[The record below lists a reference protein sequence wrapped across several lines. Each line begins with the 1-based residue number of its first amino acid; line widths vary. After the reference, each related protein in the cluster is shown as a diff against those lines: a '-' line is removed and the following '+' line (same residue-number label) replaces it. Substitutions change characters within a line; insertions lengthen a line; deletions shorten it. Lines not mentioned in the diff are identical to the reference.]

1 MQYLKMPDGQLISV
15 PDDITDE
22 EMDQVASEFVES
34 QALDVTGQ
42 EEDPF
47 ADDRT
52 VLGQAFETAKA
63 IPRGFANT
71 FLSSG
76 EGIGELADAVTNKL
90 GFEDLIDDGEDNE
103 LVRLSRQGQ
112 ESVERALGA
121 DEAYR
126 NTWFTGLGEALGSF
140 AGFATPVGAGS
151 LLAARGLGVAGKAAS
166 LAGVGVAAG
175 SGASNQAQR
184 VQAARDQGI
193 EVSEDQE
200 DVSTLFGGGIGLLE
214 LVSPTGLFNRIPKNA
229 NPEFVSSMYQRIL
242 SAAKT
247 GGVEAVQEVASEL
260 AQDAVERGIYN
271 ENLASDMSIS
281 SLITSDEFTLGGA
294 TGFIAD
300 FALNSALNRRG
311 KIANEAK
318 INKEVEERARF
329 DARVADGEQA
339 VSDFQ
344 ELEAQGIEASKGV
357 QSLAQSLNLPD
368 ASIIAPPTEGLTD
381 NPVNDYANH
390 IQGTLNEDFPSSGK
404 FEIEFIKGEPQPSTP
419 VSYEEGI
426 AQGVTLNPDGSIAS
440 QDGDTPQV
448 RDAQAVPR
456 IVHVSDPDS
465 DGNVETTVISGNLS
479 TPEEAGTMRSILNER
494 IDDKK
499 TREAVTET
507 VARQGG
513 DLTGDQKKN
522 LVSWGQKALY
532 PRENEHT
539 ALDVNRALDT
549 INPADGYIEILSPED
564 VISTSDLK
572 MTAAQKIA
580 SDLDLKNKQSFTTAQ
595 IREVFPDADLSKL
608 LNDPEKITYTVETTS
623 KSKGKDG
630 KFSGSDTVSVI
641 GKNAE
646 GVVVD
651 RKSGSPY
658 SEEEMTV
665 RRQRQRNAKKTRPF
679 SPQGRRGKKE
689 TPQEKNARLAE
700 NKTRKNN
707 AINFANELNR
717 ANEGKFVIEEA
728 DTSVKKEAV
737 AKGILES
744 LNVTNDI
751 NSPEIGVYLNNAIG
765 SEAGAVGSMKNS
777 DFTLAMKKLQSL
789 PRFSIPTQ
797 VPLFGFKDTSPI
809 ISPSQQAVIEDIAP
823 DARVNQL
830 LGQDNPIQSSLAP
843 VEPDAPIENILDP
856 EAVLDINKLQASLRK
871 KLDKYG
877 LKDIGINISESL
889 QRASRNK
896 DGDLVFGV
904 KTEKK
909 DGIVVA
915 SREQPDVDEDAL
927 AFFDPMTSTIM
938 FGLDKVSG
946 AVEYVT
952 GKSAQGAT
960 KQQKEDAILSVLD
973 HEMMHAMRRLDLFTP
988 KEWQTLSNQASIKVS
1003 SRGKTFL
1010 EQAKIT
1016 YKNASSDLQ
1025 MEEAVVELFRESRVN
1040 PKLLTGKPRTLLNRM
1055 IDFLYNVREAITG
1068 TGNQSFDQLIR
1079 NIESGQIGAR
1089 ERFDPKKGNIRSTVY
1104 TDIIESG
1111 KTKRQ
1116 QQESGDLASK
1126 GQEGQ
1131 SLGDFE
1137 GVDKIAEAR
1146 LDRSLQPR
1154 QVDLEE
1160 VPMGINV
1167 ATDGDTNY
1175 ANLIVSGQKQ
1185 YESRQTDSLR
1195 PYVGKRVGIV
1205 ETKSGQKAQLVG
1217 YATIGEPQLVGQQ
1230 EFESSRDLHLVPEG
1244 SKFDIKSGQQKFLY
1258 EMIDPS
1264 KLNDPIDASGSKGIV
1279 ARNISA
1285 ISGLG
1290 GERKTGQLEAD
1301 EFLSKGSQSRDRI
1314 TDISEEKIDEVVR
1327 KNLSVAENI
1336 SGGAIPEYSVK
1347 AEPRAQYIAQNPDE
1361 AAEFLAKPMY
1371 SRQREPEYDIRAKDE
1386 LDRLVNAPI
1395 PDKTAFDTYLETTS
1409 QTSFGVMME
1418 RFKMATLNNWTRLEK
1433 LYTGD
1438 GPMAGIL
1445 ADSGA
1450 WQAAMMADRSK
1461 GFMAEAI
1468 REGTPSYVNG
1478 AFKVEPFSHNGKP
1491 YRGLIGVMDQLFNNQ
1506 YNVNL
1511 EKLAQ
1516 AYSVAMRSAND
1527 LIGDKLSPANAQSLA
1542 NLQPEIEKYIN
1553 PETGRPIVIEWHE
1566 AWTAYN
1572 NKTVE
1577 FLIKT
1582 GVLDS
1587 TTGEIWKDSAFVPFY
1602 REAEDMGGKD
1612 PVPSTFAGFTSEK
1625 SFKEYKGS
1633 EKQVTVPLLEAITKN
1648 LGAAVDMGMKN
1659 VAQQRIVRDM
1669 VKLGLAEEV
1678 KVNAKTGNAI
1688 GSSAALPNQ
1697 VTFKVDG
1704 QTRKFSIKD
1713 PLIFESMSSLGGGEL
1728 NGLLTSIVSF
1738 PSTVLRET
1746 ITRTPSFMIVN
1757 MMRDTISAFVTS
1769 GSSFVPV
1776 LSTLKNFNSGIGNLS
1791 QYGVVGGY
1799 DFANDPKNIYED
1811 FQAESRRRNK
1821 SGSLSFI
1828 HRDIWNFL
1836 GRQTTKSDAATRQA
1850 VFNDVMARTGNEA
1863 EAAFQALEVLNFS
1876 RRGSHPA
1883 VRFIT
1888 AAIPFLNAR
1897 FQGLDVLYRSGVSGR
1912 YSSRSDKSVNERR
1925 FQFMMRGLTLTAL
1938 SALYYTSVS
1947 DDDQYKEA
1955 LEYEKDLFFIIP
1967 NPFSPKNPL
1976 KIPIPFEIGLI
1987 FKTIPERI
1995 LSYRDGSTSGREL
2008 KDSFQRNLTS
2018 TLEVNPMG
2026 IAAISPLYEAMV
2038 NKNTF
2043 TGQAIVPVYLTDKN
2057 SQEAFQQRAGTNQ
2070 LAIELG
2076 KILNMSPLKID
2087 HVLHGYSGTMGAYA
2101 LQAIDYGLRS
2111 QAISGTDASERSTI
2125 PLHQLPFIRRF
2136 VTSEFGG
2143 GLSEDLYEAMNE
2155 VTKFTQSYDKL
2166 IIEER
2171 FDEAEKYMQGREHMF
2186 DLGDQVKDAKAEMKV
2201 FREQLIAIASMKGI
2215 DAETRREMEDNIRR
2229 SRQMYLRQESAFG
2242 GLKEQVNAP
2251 PFDFLYRSG
2260 SK

>member
-22 EMDQVASEFVES
+22 EMDQVANEFFES
-34 QALDVTGQ
+34 QALEVTGQ

-52 VLGQAFETAKA
+52 VIGQAFETAKA

-184 VQAARDQGI
+184 MQAARDQGI

-200 DVSTLFGGGIGLLE
+200 DFSTLVGGGIGLLE

-300 FALNSALNRRG
+300 FALNSALNKRG

-318 INKEVEERARF
+318 IKKEVEERARF

-357 QSLAQSLNLPD
+357 QSLAESLNLPD

-381 NPVNDYANH
+381 NPINDYSNH
-390 IQGTLNEDFPSSGK
+390 IQRTLNKDFPSSGK
-404 FEIEFIKGEPQPSTP
+404 FEIEFMKGDPQPSPP

-440 QDGDTPQV
+440 QDGDAPQA
-448 RDAQAVPR
+448 RDAQTVPR

-580 SDLDLKNKQSFTTAQ
+580 SDLNLKNKQSFTTAQ

-623 KSKGKDG
+623 KAKGKDG

-689 TPQEKNARLAE
+689 TPQERIARLAE
-700 NKTRKNN
+700 SKARKNN
-707 AINFANELNR
+707 AINFANQLNT

-728 DTSVKKEAV
+728 DTSVKKEAI

-765 SEAGAVGSMKNS
+765 SEAGAVGGMKNS

-830 LGQDNPIQSSLAP
+830 LDQDNPIQSSLAP

-856 EAVLDINKLQASLRK
+856 EAVLDINKLQKRLK
-871 KLDKYG
+871 KRLNKYG
-877 LKDIGINISESL
+877 LKDIGVNISESL

-904 KTEKK
+904 KTEQK

-915 SREQPDVDEDAL
+915 SREQPDVDQDAL

-952 GKSAQGAT
+952 NESAQGAT
-960 KQQKEDAILSVLD
+960 KQQKEDAILSILD

-1025 MEEAVVELFRESRVN
+1025 MEEAVVELFREARVN

-1089 ERFDPKKGNIRSTVY
+1089 ERFDPKKGNIRSTLY

-1111 KTKRQ
+1111 RAKRQ

-1137 GVDKIAEAR
+1137 GVDGVAEA
-1146 LDRSLQPR
+1146 
-1154 QVDLEE
+1154 
-1160 VPMGINV
+1160 
-1167 ATDGDTNY
+1167 
-1175 ANLIVSGQKQ
+1175 
-1185 YESRQTDSLR
+1185 
-1195 PYVGKRVGIV
+1195 
-1205 ETKSGQKAQLVG
+1205 
-1217 YATIGEPQLVGQQ
+1217 
-1230 EFESSRDLHLVPEG
+1230 
-1244 SKFDIKSGQQKFLY
+1244 
-1258 EMIDPS
+1258 
-1264 KLNDPIDASGSKGIV
+1264 
-1279 ARNISA
+1279 
-1285 ISGLG
+1285 GLG

-1301 EFLSKGSQSRDRI
+1301 KFLSKGSQSRERI
-1314 TDISEEKIDEVVR
+1314 TEIPEEKINEVVR

-1361 AAEFLAKPMY
+1361 AAEFLTKPMY

-1395 PDKTAFDTYLETTS
+1395 PDQTAFDTYLETTN
-1409 QTSFGVMME
+1409 QTSFDVMIG
-1418 RFKMATLNNWTRLEK
+1418 RFKAGTLNNWDRLEK

-1445 ADSGA
+1445 ADAGA

-1461 GFMAEAI
+1461 GFMSEAI
-1468 REGTPSYVNG
+1468 KEGTLSYVNG
-1478 AFKVEPFSHNGKP
+1478 GFKVEPFSHNGKP

-1587 TTGEIWKDSAFVPFY
+1587 NTGEIWKDSAFVPFY

-1612 PVPSTFAGFTSEK
+1612 AVPSTFAGFTSEK

-1648 LGAAVDMGMKN
+1648 LGAAIDMGMKN

-1769 GSSFVPV
+1769 GASFVPV

-1791 QYGVVGGY
+1791 KYGVVGGY
-1799 DFANDPKNIYED
+1799 DFANDPKSIYED
-1811 FQAESRRRNK
+1811 FQSESRRRNK
-1821 SGSLSFI
+1821 SGSLQFI

-1850 VFNDVMARTGNEA
+1850 VFNDVIARTGNEA

-1897 FQGLDVLYRSGVSGR
+1897 FQGLDVLYRSGFSGR

-1955 LEYEKDLFFIIP
+1955 LEYERDLYFIIP
-1967 NPFSPKNPL
+1967 NPFSPNNPL

-2057 SQEAFQQRAGTNQ
+2057 SQEAFQQKVGTNQ

-2076 KILNMSPLKID
+2076 QMLNISPLKID
-2087 HVLHGYSGTMGAYA
+2087 HVLHGYTGTMGAYA

-2111 QAISGTDASERSTI
+2111 KAISGTDASERSAI
-2125 PLHQLPFIRRF
+2125 PLHRLPFIRRF

-2186 DLGDQVKDAKAEMKV
+2186 DLKDQVKDAKGEMKV
-2201 FREQLIAIASMKGI
+2201 FREQLATIASMKGI
-2215 DAETRREMEDNIRR
+2215 DAETRREMEDSVRR
-2229 SRQMYLRQESAFG
+2229 TRQMYLRQESAFG
-2242 GLKEQVNAP
+2242 GLKERVNAP
-2251 PFDFLYRSG
+2251 PFDFLYRSD